1 MTIHKAMKATKIIA
15 TLVACSLCA
24 GTAMAKTIAPKTQKP
39 PPVDEFKKLDTNHD
53 GKLSKDEFLAGKGGS
68 ADEFKKL
75 DKNGDGFLDRYEF
88 SKAKKKH

>member
-39 PPVDEFKKLDTNHD
+39 PPVDEFKKLDTNRD
-53 GKLSKDEFLAGKGGS
+53 GKISKDEFLAGGGT
-68 ADEFKKL
+68 AEEFAKI
-75 DKNGDGFLDRYEF
+75 DKNGDGFLDHAEF
-88 SKAKKKH
+88 SQGKKKH